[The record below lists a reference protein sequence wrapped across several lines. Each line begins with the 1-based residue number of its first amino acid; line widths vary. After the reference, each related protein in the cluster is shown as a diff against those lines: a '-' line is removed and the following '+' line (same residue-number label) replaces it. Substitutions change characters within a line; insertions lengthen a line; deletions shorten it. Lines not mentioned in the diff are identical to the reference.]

1 MRPNWVLMFFATK
14 QSALK
19 SNHSLPTFNTT
30 RGDATLSH
38 NKRDIT
44 FDQRNTQNDN
54 QEVTSMVSMLQ
65 WQRELN
71 NITQLI
77 LS

>member
-19 SNHSLPTFNTT
+19 SNHSLSTFNTT

-44 FDQRNTQNDN
+44 FDQHNTQNNN
-54 QEVTSMVSMLQ
+54 QEITSAVSILQ
-65 WQRELN
+65 RQRELY
-71 NITQLI
+71 NITQLV